1 MDEATLEQSEYG
13 RVAVTDGWFSINVRD
28 AAGVQNEYFGDA
40 CIFEHYEKARFA
52 EIGYTLC
59 VLQPGQ
65 PNGMY
70 HHEDDQEDFLVL
82 QGEALLIVE
91 GQERTLKAWDFF
103 HSPPGTAHILV
114 GAGEGPCV
122 IFMAGARAN
131 RGVHTYVRD
140 EAALKHG
147 AGPEQDTIH
156 SQEAYAPYPKH
167 KSGPP
172 PSWDGLPWS

>member
-1 MDEATLEQSEYG
+1 MDEARMVKNEYG
-13 RVAVTDGWFSINVRD
+13 LVPETEGWFTVNVRD
-28 AAGVQNEYFGDA
+28 SSWVTHPDFGDA
-40 CIFEHYEKARFA
+40 CIFEGGAVDFSQV
-52 EIGYTLC
+52 GYTLA

-70 HHEDDQEDFLVL
+70 HHEADQEDFIVL

-114 GAGEGPCV
+114 GAGDGPCV
-122 IFMAGARAN
+122 IFMAGARGN
-131 RGVHTYVRD
+131 RGVHLYVRD
-140 EAALKHG
+140 ETALAHG
-147 AGPEQDTIH
+147 GGPQEDTIH
-156 SQEAYAPYPKH
+156 SKAAYAPVPKH